1 MDLGLSGKVALITG
15 GSRGIGRCI
24 ALALAAE
31 GADIAILA
39 RNADRGQAAAKEIAK
54 QTGRVVDFYAA
65 DTARDSEVNAAV
77 ANVLADFGRIDIL
90 VNSAAEPAGPGPVP
104 RLATVNDENFYGD
117 FNVKMMG
124 ALRVARAVAP
134 DMRARG
140 WGRIINISGLAA
152 RQTGSII
159 GSIRNVALAAL
170 TKNLAEELGPAG
182 INVTCVHPGYT
193 LTEKSAPTFERL
205 AREAGTTAEAIE
217 KQFNARQSI
226 GRVVTAEE
234 VADVVCFLCSPKSV
248 AINGD
253 AIAAGGGAVGSIHY

>member
-15 GSRGIGRCI
+15 GSRGIGKAI
-24 ALALAAE
+24 ALALASE
-31 GADIAILA
+31 GTDIAILA
-39 RNADRGQAAAKEIAK
+39 RNADRGLAAAKEIAK
-54 QTGRVVDFYAA
+54 KTGRVVDFYAA
-65 DTARDSEVNAAV
+65 DTAKDDEVNAAV

-90 VNSAAEPAGPGPVP
+90 VNSAAEPAGRGPVP
-104 RLATVNDENFYGD
+104 KLATVNDENFYED

-170 TKNLAEELGPAG
+170 TKNLAEELGTAG
-182 INVTCVHPGYT
+182 INVTCVHPGVT
-193 LTEKSAPTFERL
+193 LTERSPENF
-205 AREAGTTAEAIE
+205 ARMAAAADTTAEAVEQQIGS
-217 KQFNARQSI
+217 RTTI
-226 GRVVTAEE
+226 GRIVTAEE
-234 VADVVCFLCSPKSV
+234 VANVVCFLASPKSV

-253 AIAAGGGAVGSIHY
+253 AIAAGGGVIGAIHY